1 MAQKLAVKKK
11 AQAKRT
17 AAPTR
22 REWSDLA
29 VCTSIGLVAFFVRLS
44 CLFQI
49 ESIPVFYHLP
59 GDPLTYYQWAQRIAA
74 GDWIGQNVFYQAPLY
89 PYFLAVLQLVLGDDL
104 WAIRVAQLLFSAAAC
119 SLIYLAGKNLF
130 SRPVGIAAGALL
142 CFYAPAIFYGSVIDK
157 TVTDLFL
164 VALLLYLVS
173 AAAVKNE
180 SWKFF
185 AIGISLGLLALSREN
200 ALIWLPLLPIWIW
213 FYFAGDAPSA
223 RLQRLGMFAV
233 GLVLVLL
240 PVGLRNFAVGGQF
253 ALTTSQM
260 GPNFYIGNN
269 ASADGTYASIRLAT
283 GEKQF
288 EQAEARRLAEQA
300 ASRPLSL
307 GEVSSYWLGRSLEY
321 IRSQPLDWLTLLWR
335 KWLIVWNVR
344 ELEDSDDF
352 YLYQKWSW
360 LLAVFGWV
368 NHFGV
373 LAPLAAVGVVGTLR
387 EWRKLWLLY
396 ALLLS
401 FAASVAL
408 FFIFGR
414 YRFPLAPLLA
424 LFAAAGIVEAVGLYR
439 RQQMRDLALFAGML
453 LAAALFVYWPVVG
466 RPGPSAPGY
475 TYLANGYAKQGK
487 IDDAIRSAQAALQID
502 PSYGVAHYNLANFYV
517 ERRRFDEAISHYQHA
532 LKVYP
537 RYLDARGN
545 LGRAFALTGKFSE
558 AVEQYGVALKLQP
571 NEPRVYL
578 GLGEVAVLRG
588 QLGEAVEHLNN
599 AVKHDPSSPLAHT
612 HLGRVFAAQGDL
624 KRAIGYFREA
634 VRLAPESA
642 EARQNLA
649 LALAEAGIKDEP
661 LQQRR

>member
-1 MAQKLAVKKK
+1 MAQKTAVKQK
-11 AQAKRT
+11 AQAKKPS
-17 AAPTR
+17 ASVR

-29 VCTSIGLVAFFVRLS
+29 VCTTIGFAAFFVRLI

-59 GDPLTYYQWAQRIAA
+59 GDPLAYDLWAQRIVA
-74 GDWIGQNVFYQAPLY
+74 GDWIGQSVFYQAPLY
-89 PYFLAVLQLVLGDDL
+89 PYFLAVLQLFLGHDL
-104 WAIRVAQLLFSAAAC
+104 WAIRVAQLILGAAAC
-119 SLIYLAGKNLF
+119 SLIYLTGKNFF
-130 SRPVGIAAGALL
+130 SRTAGIAAALLL
-142 CFYAPAIFYGSVIDK
+142 CFYGPAVFYGSVIDK

-164 VALLLYLVS
+164 VTLLLYLVS
-173 AAAVKNE
+173 VAAVQPQRWN
-180 SWKFF
+180 FL
-185 AIGISLGLLALSREN
+185 AIGAALGLLALSREN
-200 ALIWLPLLPIWIW
+200 ALIWLPLLPIWVL
-213 FYFAGDAPSA
+213 FYFHFETPKV
-223 RLQRLGMFAV
+223 RWQRLALFV
-233 GLVLVLL
+233 FGLALVLL
-240 PVGLRNFAVGGQF
+240 PVGLRNYAVGGQL

-269 ASADGTYASIRLAT
+269 PSADGTYGSIRLVT

-300 ASRPLSL
+300 AGRPLTL
-307 GEVSSYWLGRSLEY
+307 AEVSSYWMGRALDY
-321 IRSQPLDWLTLLWR
+321 IRTEPAEWLFLLWK

-360 LLAVFGWV
+360 LLALLGWI
-368 NHFGV
+368 NFGV
-373 LAPLAAVGVVGTLR
+373 LAPLAAAGVAAKLN
-387 EWRKLWLLY
+387 EWRKLWLLCG
-396 ALLLS
+396 LLLS
-401 FAASVAL
+401 FAAGVAL
-408 FFIFGR
+408 FFVFGR
-414 YRFPLAPLLA
+414 YRFPLTPFLT
-424 LFAAAGIVEAVGLYR
+424 LFAAVAIVESIELYR
-439 RQQMRDLALFAGML
+439 RQRFGRLAALAAVAL
-453 LAAALFVYWPVVG
+453 LAAVFVYWPVVG

-475 TYLANGYAKQGK
+475 TYLANGYAKQGN

-545 LGRAFALTGKFSE
+545 LGRAFALAGKFSE
-558 AVEQYGVALKLQP
+558 AVEQYGLALKLQP
-571 NEPRVYL
+571 NEPRIYL

-588 QLGEAVEHLNN
+588 QFGEAIEHLNN

-612 HLGRVFAAQGDL
+612 NLGRVFAAQGDL
-624 KRAIGYFREA
+624 KRAIGHFREA

-642 EARQNLA
+642 EARRNLA
-649 LALAEAGIKDEP
+649 LALAEAGMTDDS